1 VADFVEVAVQHGD
14 SVVRLQREV
23 AVVLAT
29 VDAVYDQLG
38 VLDWI
43 AYHAIDLIIKY

>member
-1 VADFVEVAVQHGD
+1 VADLVEVAIQHGD
-14 SVVRLQREV
+14 SVVRLQHEV

-43 AYHAIDLIIKY
+43 VNHAIDLKIKY